1 MIQIKSEWGQKV
13 VVKLIQWWIKRK
25 YGYKVRINVR
35 EFNLVEIGDDVTVT
49 VNTEIK
55 MKKDDLDK
63 VISRIGE

>member
-1 MIQIKSEWGQKV
+1 MIQIKTEWGQKI

-25 YGYKVRINVR
+25 YGYKIRINVR